1 MEIYQHKHFA
11 NALRQMR
18 QQGGQRSKVVKDVEA
33 LLYRIVDGGVDP
45 FDGMPTTNHG
55 ESRLKHCVKYDLQY
69 ACRLVTV
76 QTNGCRI
83 LLYVGSHDDT
93 DRWLDSHKGLAFV
106 TDDANRV
113 ATTAISMWNGN
124 ERISGEADNALGL
137 LIDRL
142 PEEVRLALQEDLT
155 LLEGQYLLKVE
166 CGATNEEIERAVGS
180 IRDLEKQIATFDVLT
195 LLNQGKVEEA
205 INRVKLLKGEVH
217 EVDTLPE
224 SEILKIRSGTEIKK
238 IPIGSAEY
246 KQWLQNYIESEHP
259 FDWFL
264 FMHPEQEAYVEAN
277 YNGPA
282 KLSGVSGSGKT
293 SIAIRRAIRLAGM
306 YPSEKVLVLTLNRA
320 LADLISEIVNHAC
333 RDASVRSRI
342 EVKSMF
348 SLAQELL
355 RSFEPANARLYSDT
369 TWRLEEH
376 KDEVYREYYRC
387 LNNVLQAEAVLPTH
401 RLLLARGVDAEKYI
415 SEEFDWIRSA
425 TTFSKRDEYLTMQR
439 KGRGLPLDPEQREHV
454 LKGLSGWEQK
464 MRDVGVVD
472 HMGLITA
479 LSQHASSLKPLYRS
493 IIVDEVQDFGTTEL
507 QIVRALVAPAENDLF
522 MCGDA
527 AQLILPK
534 HQIMAHAG
542 IDTAGRSFKIS
553 RNYRNSRE
561 ILECA
566 HKILFANLSE
576 QHFDN
581 SELEISD
588 PQYASRS
595 SAAPIVLKANSLQQE
610 IGAAIRLLKE
620 NVEFDKDKGKKHTG
634 CIAIA
639 GYSQF
644 EVSQLGLELDAKV
657 LDSEKN
663 FLDDQLFLSDLEQT
677 KGYEFDTMIVVN
689 CTSTAL
695 PPEGVAED
703 EVYRNASQ
711 LYVAITRAKNQV
723 ILSYSG
729 QPSKWLENPRVGLS
743 FDEWENFVS
752 LEGLPEV
759 AMPGFLPEFPDQDTE
774 VLRSLTGRQFLYTP
788 YARGFDV
795 ELQARIEDLIDGSGL
810 RRDGKRIKWKNI
822 GVLLD
827 DYDRFSGTQRV
838 FRVFGKYDDLVRE
851 RLTAAI
857 QGVRPVMRR
866 KQTVFAPSALQATVG
881 GNGGGR
887 IVPPP
892 PRVETNQTTK
902 ARQSGPSLEDLSA
915 LNLSPRHLGIL
926 HSCRIR
932 TPTELVSN
940 SSTLDAFLTKAEIR
954 TLVQRA
960 SSVIQESRQ
969 RPGQGQGHHHP
980 SNATLI
986 REIGFEKRIWVK
998 LNNLGIMT
1006 VGQLKSWTLADLK
1019 ASTWLSAGDILQIQ
1033 RVTAG
1038 NGIEFKS

>member
-1 MEIYQHKHFA
+1 MEIYQHKEFA
-11 NALRQMR
+11 NSLRRMR

-33 LLYRIVDGGVDP
+33 LLYRVIEGGVDP

-55 ESRLKHCVKYDLQY
+55 ESRLKHCVKYDLQF

-83 LLYVGSHDDT
+83 LLFVGSHDDT
-93 DRWLDSHKGLAFV
+93 DRWLDSHKGLTFV
-106 TDDANRV
+106 VDHSKRV
-113 ATTAISMWNGN
+113 GTTSVSMWNGP

-137 LIDRL
+137 LMGRL
-142 PEEVRLALQEDLT
+142 PAEMQTALAGDLT
-155 LLEGQYLLKVE
+155 VSEARAVLDLE
-166 CGATNEEIERAVGS
+166 CGASDDQIERAVSS
-180 IRDLEKQIATFDVLT
+180 IGNVERRIATFDVLT

-205 INRVKLLKGEVH
+205 INRVKFLKGEVR
-217 EVDTLPE
+217 EVSELPE
-224 SEILKIRSGTEIKK
+224 AEILKIRSGTEIKK

-277 YNGPA
+277 YSGPA

-293 SIAIRRAIRLAGM
+293 SIAIRRAIRLASM

-320 LADLISEIVNHAC
+320 LADLIFEIVNHAC

-355 RSFEPANARLYSDT
+355 RRFEPANARLYSDT

-387 LNNVLQAEAVLPTH
+387 LNNVLQAEVVLPTH

-415 SEEFDWIRSA
+415 AEEFDWIRSA
-425 TTFSKRDEYLTMQR
+425 TTFSKREDYLTMQR
-439 KGRGLPLDPEQREHV
+439 KGRGLPLDTAQREHV

-479 LSQHASSLKPLYRS
+479 LSRHAESLKPEYRS

-507 QIVRALVAPAENDLF
+507 QIVRALVSPSENDLF

-534 HQIMAHAG
+534 HQIMSHAG
-542 IDTAGRSFKIS
+542 IDTGGRSFKIS

-566 HKILFANLSE
+566 HKILFENLSE
-576 QHFDN
+576 QHFEN

-595 SAAPIVLKANSLQQE
+595 SAAPIALKANSLQQE

-620 NVEFDKDKGKKHTG
+620 NIDIDRNKGKKHTG

-644 EVSQLGLELDAKV
+644 EVSQLGQELGAKV

-689 CTSTAL
+689 CTLIAL

-729 QPSKWLENPRVGLS
+729 QPSKWLENPRVGLD
-743 FDEWENFVS
+743 FDEWEKFVS
-752 LEGLPEV
+752 LEALPDV
-759 AMPGFLPEFPDQDTE
+759 AMPGFLPEFPDQNSK

-788 YARGFDV
+788 YARGFDL
-795 ELQARIEDLIDGSGL
+795 ELQAKIEDLVDGAGL
-810 RRDGKRIKWKNI
+810 RRDGKRTKWKNI

-838 FRVFGKYDDLVRE
+838 FRVFGKHDELVRE

-866 KQTVFAPSALQATVG
+866 KQAVFAQPALHATAA

-887 IVPPP
+887 TVLPAPSAGA
-892 PRVETNQTTK
+892 NQ
-902 ARQSGPSLEDLSA
+902 AIQMRPSGPSVDDLSA

-932 TPTELVSN
+932 TPAELVSN
-940 SSTLDAFLTKAEIR
+940 ARSLGAHLTKAEIR
-954 TLVQRA
+954 ALVQRA
-960 SSVIQESRQ
+960 RSVIQESRQ
-969 RPGQGQGHHHP
+969 RPGQGQRSP

-998 LNNLGIMT
+998 LNNLGITT

-1019 ASTWLSAGDILQIQ
+1019 ASTWLSASDILQIQ
-1033 RVTAG
+1033 RIAAA
-1038 NGIEFKS
+1038 NGIEFKP